1 MNDNTPGTGK
11 SVWIGFSAVLFVML
25 LALSHV
31 PVLTAQGGQNSPD
44 QAIALF
50 EQVYRF
56 IQRNYVEEVD
66 PEVLLQGALQGMF
79 DSLDD
84 PYSAYLKPDQMRGL
98 TDTTSGQFGGV
109 GMYINKPAPREGRPQ
124 YIEVVSPIEDTP
136 AFRAGLMAGDRI
148 RAVEGESTAEL
159 STDEV
164 VERLRGRPGTPVT
177 ITILRGADI
186 EFPVTLER
194 AIIQIPTARW
204 AMIDEHTAFL
214 RIIQFTPHTAERVA
228 EALQEFR
235 SDGFRSLIIDLRSNP
250 GGLLTGVVDVA
261 DLFFDGGTVV
271 ETRGRVASENQ
282 TFTARSGSLISDD
295 IEIVVLIDGGSASA
309 AEILAAALKDRDR
322 ATLIGTTTFGKG
334 SVQQVRR
341 IGDSGFRLTMSRYYS
356 PIGTSI
362 DKAGVAPTIE
372 VEEEELTEEQQQAY
386 ATIRREDRV
395 RTFLE
400 ATPDPSGA
408 QIDRFVQGLQDDG
421 LDPGDRLLRR
431 FIRMEINRINNR
443 EQVFDLEY
451 DRVLQRA
458 VEYLRR

>member
-1 MNDNTPGTGK
+1 
-11 SVWIGFSAVLFVML
+11 
-25 LALSHV
+25 
-31 PVLTAQGGQNSPD
+31 
-44 QAIALF
+44 
-50 EQVYRF
+50 
-56 IQRNYVEEVD
+56 
-66 PEVLLQGALQGMF
+66 
-79 DSLDD
+79 
-84 PYSAYLKPDQMRGL
+84 
-98 TDTTSGQFGGV
+98 
-109 GMYINKPAPREGRPQ
+109 MYINKPAPREGRTQ

-148 RAVEGESTAEL
+148 RAVEGESTADL

-164 VERLRGRPGTPVT
+164 VDRLRGRPGTPVT

-204 AMIDEHTAFL
+204 AMIDDDVAFL

-235 SDGFRSLIIDLRSNP
+235 SSNYRSLIVDLRSNP

-261 DLFFDGGTVV
+261 DLFLDGGAVV

-282 TFTARSGSLISDD
+282 MFTARSGSLISDD

-309 AEILAAALKDRDR
+309 AEILAAALNDRQR

-356 PIGTSI
+356 PAGTSI
-362 DKAGVAPTIE
+362 DKAGVAPAIE
-372 VEEEELTEEQQQAY
+372 VADEELTEEQQQAY

-400 ATPDPSGA
+400 ASSDPSGA
-408 QIDRFVQGLQDDG
+408 EIDRFVQGLQDEG

-431 FIRMEINRINNR
+431 FIRMEINRVNNR
-443 EQVFDLEY
+443 EQIFDLEY
-451 DRVLQRA
+451 DRVLRRA
-458 VEYLRR
+458 IEYLHR